1 MTMNFG
7 LTALEMDTINAI
19 LERHPEVLEALIFG
33 SRAMGRHRTGSDV
46 DIALKGEKLTLNT
59 VSKIIYELNE
69 ETNLPYMFDILNY
82 HTINEPALT
91 DHIDR
96 VGLSIYHR
104 KKTN

>member
-82 HTINEPALT
+82 HAINEPALT